1 MYLQANEE
9 KEEGGLTMKM
19 QAFIIRDRE
28 TMQDYQLFFMLK
40 QAIELEDIEKI
51 VADVT
56 NNMPNEWQI
65 NDIMDAI
72 SEKFEIFTDIDY
84 KTIFI

>member
-56 NNMPNEWQI
+56 NNMPTEWQI

>member
-1 MYLQANEE
+1 
-9 KEEGGLTMKM
+9 MKM